1 MTVKGDVLLLQLCR
15 LFKCFCVVGGGVF
28 TFKVFDF
35 FFVLVSGNQLDL
47 IETKTKLPQTF
58 IEEFHKVTAMY

>member
-15 LFKCFCVVGGGVF
+15 LFKCFCVVGGGVL

-35 FFVLVSGNQLDL
+35 YVLVSGNQLDL
-47 IETKTKLPQTF
+47 IETKTLNSP
-58 IEEFHKVTAMY
+58 KVLLNNLTE

>member
-15 LFKCFCVVGGGVF
+15 LFKCFCVGGGGVF
-28 TFKVFDF
+28 TLKVFD

-47 IETKTKLPQTF
+47 IETKTLNSPKLLLKNFT
-58 IEEFHKVTAMY
+58 K

>member
-1 MTVKGDVLLLQLCR
+1 MSCYFSSVDFLNVSVWL
-15 LFKCFCVVGGGVF
+15 VVGYLPSRSLI
-28 TFKVFDF
+28 F